1 MRILYY
7 IYSLPVGGAETVVA
21 EYLCQLRQRGAQV
34 LLVQDYRTESF
45 LTHSLEEQGIPMVR
59 LRGVEARA
67 DCQKGRP
74 GSGALP
80 EIQ

>member
-21 EYLCQLRQRGAQV
+21 EYLGQLRQREAQV
-34 LLVQDYRTESF
+34 LLVQDVLPDPQSGGTGHPY
-45 LTHSLEEQGIPMVR
+45 GDPVAR